1 MSLRLLSHRWADA
14 FVARAATHRTC
25 TEVTSRWFASKSDAP
40 KFDELMAKAYTQISE
55 NHRHELGPWGI
66 MTHHVVSHVKD
77 LESPSILDLA
87 TGPGEP
93 AKSIAMALPHAAV
106 FATDVSEDMI
116 AAATEKLGHLEN
128 AKCILADAQD
138 LSVFDSESMDV
149 VTCCYGYMFPSDKAA
164 SLSETHRVLKPGG
177 ILVATTWDHLDMM
190 NLNRDIMRDITGK
203 VPQPPPLNPMSLS
216 EEGLFRKFVEDA
228 GFAEVTQ
235 TTSTYPFSYG
245 SCKDFQFTMGTL
257 LLRNAIDEMA
267 KEDEHVWKRAH
278 EAFWSNVVNYSTVDE
293 NGDLIVSK
301 NTFRLTVARKG

>member
-1 MSLRLLSHRWADA
+1 MSVRLLSQRWASA
-14 FVARAATHRTC
+14 FVAKAASQRTYN
-25 TEVTSRWFASKSDAP
+25 VTISRLFASKSDAP
-40 KFDELMAKAYTQISE
+40 KFDDLMAKAYAQISE

-66 MTHHVVSHVKD
+66 MTHHTLSHVKD

-93 AKSIAMALPHAAV
+93 AKSIAMALPHAKV

-116 AAATEKLGHLEN
+116 ATANENLGHLEN
-128 AKCILADAQD
+128 AKCVLADAQD
-138 LSVFDSESMDV
+138 LSVFGSESMDV
-149 VTCCYGYMFPSDKAA
+149 VTCCYGYMFPSDKVAA
-164 SLSETHRVLKPGG
+164 LSETYRVLKPGG

-190 NLNRDIMRDITGK
+190 HLNRDVMRDITGEE
-203 VPQPPPLNPMSLS
+203 PRPPPLNPMSLS
-216 EEGLFRKFVEDA
+216 EEGLFRKIVEDA

-245 SCKDFQFTMGTL
+245 SCKDFQFTIGML

-278 EAFWSNVVNYSTVDE
+278 EAFWSNVGSYSTIDE
-293 NGDLIVSK
+293 NGDLIISK
-301 NTFRLTVARKG
+301 NTFRLTVAKKG